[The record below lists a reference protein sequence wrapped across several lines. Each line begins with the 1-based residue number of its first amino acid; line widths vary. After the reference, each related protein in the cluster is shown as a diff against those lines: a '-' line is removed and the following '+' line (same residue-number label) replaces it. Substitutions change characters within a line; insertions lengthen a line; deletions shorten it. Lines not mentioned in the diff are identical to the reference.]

1 MFHLIV
7 CDVDAIDEFFDQALF
22 SKEILLYVDMYYNI
36 STHKSDIKRTSSVIM
51 RIIVESALYDLCH

>member
-36 STHKSDIKRTSSVIM
+36 STLRATLKEQLAS
-51 RIIVESALYDLCH
+51 